1 MTIGTEE
8 NIERHQQ
15 GGEQAPRGSSP
26 VDPWLLLT
34 ARSKEMH
41 PERLSMYFFKTSD
54 VVGVCPSI
62 RPSVG
67 SLSAAHE
74 QK

>member
-1 MTIGTEE
+1 MTLGAEDKIA
-8 NIERHQQ
+8 RHQQ
-15 GGEQAPRGSSP
+15 GGEEATRGSSP
-26 VDPWLLLT
+26 VDLSLLLT
-34 ARSKEMH
+34 ARSNEMH
-41 PERLSMYFFKTSD
+41 PKAQRVFFKTSD

-74 QK
+74 LK